1 MILTEENLRTY
12 SLVIGV
18 AIGLI
23 EIILKKIFKND
34 KHTEFLNKIYKFTRI
49 SYFIILFILIGTRL

>member
-12 SLVIGV
+12 SLVIGIT
-18 AIGLI
+18 IGII

-49 SYFIILFILIGTRL
+49 CYFIILLILFGSR